1 VSFAQWWEAKGKMA
15 SSLLFQLF
23 RSALHPNVGR
33 FATLETPGLFAF
45 DRISA
50 ACDTFYFK
58 G

>member
-1 VSFAQWWEAKGKMA
+1 MA
-15 SSLLFQLF
+15 PSLLFQLF

-50 ACDTFYFK
+50 AWDTFYFK